1 MYNINENIIK
11 EEEERLRLYKEK
23 VQKMENIE
31 RAYKKILSAKK
42 SILREESVENKFKE
56 IERELKIIEKT
67 KLEIENIDKIFDK
80 INKKLN

>member
-42 SILREESVENKFKE
+42 SILREESIENKFKE
-56 IERELKIIEKT
+56 IDRELKIIEKT